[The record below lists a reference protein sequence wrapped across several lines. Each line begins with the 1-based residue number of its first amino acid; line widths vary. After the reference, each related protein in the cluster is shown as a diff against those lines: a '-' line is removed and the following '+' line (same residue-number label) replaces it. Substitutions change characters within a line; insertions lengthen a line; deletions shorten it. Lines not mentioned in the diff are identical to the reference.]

1 MREGDV
7 VADRY
12 RLVRTLVG
20 GATGEVWLA
29 RDVVL
34 GRDVVVKRPGPKY
47 AGRAGAALLRAEARA
62 LAKFEHPHVVTLYDA
77 VFTGPAEDPE
87 SWLVMSYVPGG
98 SLADGRPRP
107 PWEAARLCAQVA
119 GALEA
124 LHAKEIVHCDIK
136 PGNILLDRDGTA
148 KLADFGAA
156 CRLHGSGTITPNGP
170 LAYTPGYAAP
180 EVPLGAPEP
189 ASDVYSLGV
198 TLHALIAGRSP
209 GRGGGARR
217 RGALARETGPLRALV
232 KRMLHPNPA
241 KRPSLAEVRAGLEP
255 PCETRTDPDPAR
267 RRGRRVLTLV
277 AVAPVPALA
286 LSAAVLLLPPGI
298 LGKPGGTPRAYI
310 GDQRSADPCAL
321 ADPNAVARFGETRQ
335 DPYYGGF
342 DRCDVTVRPGGQEEV
357 DVELQLLAAADE
369 TPAGPVRD
377 LHGFRVVA
385 EAQEGRECH
394 REILLPAAGGG
405 GTVDVAA
412 KQESRRAP
420 LCAIADAA
428 AEHAA
433 GVLHRGPIARR
444 RSHRPGNS
452 LIHRDACTLLGASVL
467 RTPPAP
473 APRPEPR
480 FGHWGCDWSGAGRL
494 RVKLLFDQGDPLDGQ
509 GGRPTR
515 LAGRPAFVWPDE
527 EEGCETDVVHRTF
540 RYHGDRK
547 VETLNV
553 TVAGAV
559 SGAERCAQSMRLAEA
574 AAKAVQA
581 PEPHG

>member
-7 VADRY
+7 VAGRY

-98 SLADGRPRP
+98 SLADGTPRP
-107 PWEAARLCAQVA
+107 PWEAARLCAQIA

-136 PGNILLDRDGTA
+136 PGNILLDHDGTA

-156 CRLHGSGTITPNGP
+156 YRLHGSGTITPNGP
-170 LAYTPGYAAP
+170 LSYTPGYAAP

-209 GRGGGARR
+209 GRGAGARR

-241 KRPSLAEVRAGLEP
+241 KRPGLAEVRAGLEP
-255 PCETRTDPDPAR
+255 PCETRIDPDPGR
-267 RRGRRVLTLV
+267 WRGRRVLTLV

-286 LSAAVLLLPPGI
+286 LSAVAFLWPA
-298 LGKPGGTPRAYI
+298 GGTPRPSL

-321 ADPNAVARFGETRQ
+321 ADPGAVARFGEAKP

-342 DRCDVTVRPGGQEEV
+342 DRCDVTVRPPGQDQV
-357 DVELQLLAAADE
+357 DVELQLLEAADDA
-369 TPAGPVRD
+369 PAGPVRD
-377 LHGFRVVA
+377 LHGLRVVF
-385 EAQEGRECH
+385 EAQEGQECH
-394 REILLPAAGGG
+394 RRIRLPAAGGG
-405 GTVDVAA
+405 GAVDVAV
-412 KQESRRAP
+412 KQESHRAP

-428 AEHAA
+428 AAHAT
-433 GVLHRGPIARR
+433 GVLHRGPLARR
-444 RSHRPGNS
+444 RLHRPADS
-452 LIHRDACTLLGASVL
+452 LIHRDACALLGASVL
-467 RTPPAP
+467 RTPPGP

-480 FGHWGCDWSGAGRL
+480 FGHWGCDWSGAGHL
-494 RVKLLFDQGDPLDGQ
+494 RVKLLFDQGDPPDGQ

-527 EEGCETDVVHRTF
+527 DDGCETDVVHRTF
-540 RYHGDRK
+540 WFHGDPK

-553 TVAGAV
+553 TVAGDLPA
-559 SGAERCAQSMRLAEA
+559 AERCARSTRLAAA
-574 AAKAVQA
+574 AAKAAQA

>member
-87 SWLVMSYVPGG
+87 SWLVMAYVPGG
-98 SLADGRPRP
+98 SLADGAPRP
-107 PWEAARLCAQVA
+107 PWEAARLCAQIA

-124 LHAKEIVHCDIK
+124 LHAKEIVHCDVK
-136 PGNILLDRDGTA
+136 PGNVLLDHDGTA

-156 CRLHGSGTITPNGP
+156 YRLHGSGTITPNGP
-170 LAYTPGYAAP
+170 LSYTPGYAAP
-180 EVPLGAPEP
+180 EVPRGAPEP

-209 GRGGGARR
+209 GRGAAARR
-217 RGALARETGPLRALV
+217 RGALAREAGPLRGLV

-255 PCETRTDPDPAR
+255 PCATRIDTDLAR

-277 AVAPVPALA
+277 AAAPVPALA
-286 LSAAVLLLPPGI
+286 LSAAVFLWPL
-298 LGKPGGTPRAYI
+298 GGTPRAYI
-310 GDQRSADPCAL
+310 GDRRSADPCAL
-321 ADPNAVARFGETRQ
+321 ADPDVVARFGATKL
-335 DPYYGGF
+335 DPYYGNF
-342 DRCDVTVRPGGQEEV
+342 DRCDVTVEPPGQDQV
-357 DVELQLLAAADE
+357 DVELQLLDVADDA
-369 TPAGPVRD
+369 PAGPVRR

-385 EAQEGRECH
+385 EAQEGQECH
-394 REILLPAAGGG
+394 REIRLPAAGGG
-405 GTVDVAA
+405 GTVDVSAT
-412 KQESRRAP
+412 QESRRAP
-420 LCAIADAA
+420 LCAIAEAA
-428 AEHAA
+428 VEHAT
-433 GVLHRGPIARR
+433 GVLHRGPLAQRR
-444 RSHRPGNS
+444 LHRPADS

-467 RTPPAP
+467 RIPPGPAP
-473 APRPEPR
+473 SPKPR
-480 FGHWGCDWSGAGRL
+480 FGRWGCGWSGAGPL
-494 RVKLLFDQGDPLDGQ
+494 RVTLLFDQGDPLDAGD
-509 GGRPTR
+509 GRPVR
-515 LAGRPAFVWPDE
+515 LAGRAAFVGSDDA
-527 EEGCETDVVHRTF
+527 GTCETEIVHRTF
-540 RYHGDRK
+540 WFHGNPK
-547 VETLNV
+547 VEALKLI
-553 TVAGAV
+553 VAGDLPAA
-559 SGAERCAQSMRLAEA
+559 GRCAKSMRLAEA
-574 AAKAVQA
+574 AAKAA
-581 PEPHG
+581 RTPESRG

>member
-29 RDVVL
+29 RDAVL

-87 SWLVMSYVPGG
+87 SWLVMAYVPGG
-98 SLADGRPRP
+98 GLAGGTPLP
-107 PWEAARLCAQVA
+107 PWEAARLCVQVA

-124 LHAKEIVHCDIK
+124 LHAKGIVHCDIK
-136 PGNILLDRDGTA
+136 PGNILLDHDGTA

-156 CRLHGSGTITPNGP
+156 YRLHGSGTITPNGP
-170 LAYTPGYAAP
+170 LFYTPGYAAP
-180 EVPLGAPEP
+180 EVLLGAPEP

-198 TLHALIAGRSP
+198 TLHALITGRSP
-209 GRGGGARR
+209 GRGGAVRR

-241 KRPSLAEVRAGLEP
+241 ERPSLAEVRTGLEP
-255 PCETRTDPDPAR
+255 PCETRIDAGPVR
-267 RRGRRVLTLV
+267 RRGRRALTLV
-277 AVAPVPALA
+277 AVAPVPVLALA
-286 LSAAVLLLPPGI
+286 AVIFLWQPGI
-298 LGKPGGTPRAYI
+298 LWEPGGTPRASI

-321 ADPNAVARFGETRQ
+321 ADPGVVARFGTTKL
-335 DPYYGGF
+335 DPYYGDF
-342 DRCDVTVRPGGQEEV
+342 DRCDVTVQPPNQEQV
-357 DVELQLLAAADE
+357 DVELQLLGVADDA
-369 TPAGPVRD
+369 PAGPVRD

-385 EAQEGRECH
+385 EAQEGQECH
-394 REILLPAAGGG
+394 REIRLPAIGGG
-405 GTVDVAA
+405 GTVDVSVT
-412 KQESRRAP
+412 QRPPRAP

-428 AEHAA
+428 VEHAT
-433 GVLHRGPIARR
+433 GVLRRGPLARR
-444 RSHRPGNS
+444 RLRRPGDS
-452 LIHRDACTLLGASVL
+452 LIRRDACTLLGASAL
-467 RTPPAP
+467 RTSLGSAP
-473 APRPEPR
+473 TPKPR

-494 RVKLLFDQGDPLDGQ
+494 GVRLLFDQGDPQDGR
-509 GGRPTR
+509 GGRPIR

-527 EEGCETDVVHRTF
+527 GDGCETDVVHRTF
-540 RYHGDRK
+540 WVHGNQK
-547 VETLNV
+547 VESLNLTV
-553 TVAGAV
+553 TGDVP
-559 SGAERCAQSMRLAEA
+559 GAERCARSARLAEA

-581 PEPHG
+581 QRPRG